1 MRSRVELMVVLGLGG
16 CLGEGQ
22 PWGEVELALGLG
34 FEPPA
39 ARLDE
44 ARRLKT
50 ANDFRVELEGVEVE
64 AGPVE
69 LLAEVEGAGF
79 DPSAP
84 PPGYSLCHNGHC
96 HADDGRLVSY
106 EEIAA
111 ELAGG
116 GGSEVVAAAEGGL
129 LELAGVGR
137 VTRATTCGEEQAC
150 VVSSPVTV
158 GLVRVPVS
166 GVRLRGRVFEG
177 RTSVQRVPV
186 DGLPFEVSIV
196 SETVVASTG
205 AWRFGPAERFGL
217 SGEALIE
224 VPPSLFDGV
233 SWDTMDAAA
242 LEAAI
247 ASEWGESA
255 GLSFE
260 ARRYD

>member
-1 MRSRVELMVVLGLGG
+1 MRLRVELMVVLGLGG

-22 PWGEVELALGLG
+22 AWGEVELAVGLR
-34 FEPPA
+34 FEPSA

-44 ARRLKT
+44 AGRLKT
-50 ANDFRVELEGVEVE
+50 ANDFRVELERVEVE

-69 LLAEVEGAGF
+69 LVAEMEGAGF

-116 GGSEVVAAAEGGL
+116 GSEVVVAAEGGV
-129 LELAGVGR
+129 LELAGAGR
-137 VTRATTCGEEQAC
+137 VTRATACGQDAAC

-158 GLVRVPVS
+158 GLVRVAVPEL
-166 GVRLRGRVFEG
+166 RLRGRVFEG

-186 DGLPFEVSIV
+186 DGLPFEVSVV
-196 SETVVASTG
+196 SEAVVASTG

-217 SGEALIE
+217 SGVAFIE
-224 VPPSLFDGV
+224 VPSSLFDGV
-233 SWDTMDAAA
+233 AWDAMEMAAI
-242 LEAAI
+242 EAAI
-247 ASEWGESA
+247 GGEWGESA
-255 GLSFE
+255 GLGFE